1 MTPRW
6 EHDDRGVG
14 VATAGPAARAVRALL
29 EAAGADGW
37 VAEEPE
43 HHVVPHIVTAC
54 GREGSPW
61 TLTGWTVTDRALVV
75 DLEHRRTQGEGAGR
89 ARTRDVFSLLGEIAE
104 TATSVRLPDVADG
117 DGATSEVEVVTG
129 VLDGDG
135 PFAAHG
141 HVLRLRIHE
150 AC

>member
-37 VAEEPE
+37 VTEDPE
-43 HHVVPHIVTAC
+43 QHRLPHLVAAC
-54 GREGSPW
+54 GRKGSPW
-61 TLTGWTVTDRALVV
+61 TVTGWSVVDAALVV
-75 DLEHRRTQGEGAGR
+75 DLEHRPPPDGGRGR

-104 TATSVRLPDVADG
+104 TATSVRLPDADVDPGVA
-117 DGATSEVEVVTG
+117 AEVEVVTG

-141 HVLRLRIHE
+141 HVLRLRIRE
-150 AC
+150 SG